1 MTETDKAE
9 VVQKFTT
16 GLRNADVS
24 LLKSVVTDDIVWTL
38 PGKSLMSGEAHGVDA
53 IMKRS
58 ELLQQYGVK
67 IEVQHVV
74 FGYQDIAVRLHNT
87 GTRGDKIL
95 DEYLVTVFRFRENK
109 IYRAETFLSD
119 VDMLNAFFA

>member
-1 MTETDKAE
+1 
-9 VVQKFTT
+9 
-16 GLRNADVS
+16 
-24 LLKSVVTDDIVWTL
+24 
-38 PGKSLMSGEAHGVDA
+38 MSGEAHGVDA